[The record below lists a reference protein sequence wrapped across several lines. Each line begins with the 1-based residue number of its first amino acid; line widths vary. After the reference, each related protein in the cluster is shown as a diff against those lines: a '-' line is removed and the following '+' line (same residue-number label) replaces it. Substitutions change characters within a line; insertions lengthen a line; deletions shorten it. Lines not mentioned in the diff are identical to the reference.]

1 MKNYKLKTILL
12 ILSIILLSGLELLK
26 YKLFN
31 VDFNIVYFIIKTLL
45 FTSILI
51 INNIKINKHR
61 FINNFINIIILIIFL
76 LTILFNSFNPIGM
89 FLLFSILILF
99 TITFMTITNHK
110 FEISLVISTSILI
123 LFFILIGIFNLLK
136 ISYIFLIIIIISSI
150 IYLIK
155 NKNKTIN
162 SIKNINKKT
171 FIIFS
176 ILFLVAI
183 LSGVGRYVHKWDEY
197 SYWAYAAK
205 VTINTSSIKDLV
217 SYTGTMYNYPP
228 VSSIWHYIVHLFI
241 GYSEPNLYIG
251 LTLLDF
257 IFLMPL
263 FMKIEKKNIIGTIL
277 LMIIGVTFPYLFN
290 GSISYGL
297 LYVDLLLGLMCACTL
312 ILEDYINKNKKSN
325 LVLYIL
331 LTIITLLKPNGFVY
345 SCCLL
350 LLFLLKNICSEA
362 SITFKLILNKIKKYI
377 LPVVYIIVIYIGW
390 TLLSKIITNENL
402 YYNFSLMPDSLKPDI
417 IPKLNITFIINY
429 IDSLIKSFDESILYS
444 FINIPLFPFLI
455 IIFGSVY
462 IIQNKEKNYGVIRSI
477 LPYLAMYIIFFI
489 LTALSLF
496 VMFSYYEAT
505 KLASF
510 SRYLAPIN
518 LALVIY
524 ILFKIN
530 NILEDKKL
538 IIIYLTI
545 ISFIGFTNTTFFI
558 TDIKNRAETH
568 QISKIREE
576 TFSIIN
582 NNTEEHSKVFVINQE
597 DTETIMPLWYAR
609 YYCYPRVINSSSSAI
624 TWKIKTPSNE
634 WDLQDWGLTLKTL
647 EEHLIEENF
656 DYVYLYS
663 KTDELLEELNKIIE
677 DGYDIEKYKLFKI
690 NKQNNQLKLIPI
702 I

>member
-1 MKNYKLKTILL
+1 
-12 ILSIILLSGLELLK
+12 
-26 YKLFN
+26 
-31 VDFNIVYFIIKTLL
+31 
-45 FTSILI
+45 
-51 INNIKINKHR
+51 
-61 FINNFINIIILIIFL
+61 
-76 LTILFNSFNPIGM
+76 
-89 FLLFSILILF
+89 
-99 TITFMTITNHK
+99 MTITNYK
-110 FEISLVISTSILI
+110 FEISLVVSTSLLI

-136 ISYIFLIIIIISSI
+136 LSCLFLIIIIIVSI

-155 NKNKTIN
+155 NNNKAIN
-162 SIKNINKKT
+162 LIKNINKKT

-205 VTINTSSIKDLV
+205 VTIDTSSIKGLV
-217 SYTGTMYNYPP
+217 SYTGTMSNYPP

-263 FMKIEKKNIIGTIL
+263 FMKVSKKNITNTTL
-277 LMIIGVTFPYLFN
+277 LIIVGVTFPYLFN

-297 LYVDLLLGLMCACTL
+297 LYVDLLLGLMCASAL
-312 ILEDYINKNKKSN
+312 ILEDYISENHKSK

-331 LTIITLLKPNGFVY
+331 LTLITLLKPNGFVY

-350 LLFLLKNICSEA
+350 LLFLLKNICSATE
-362 SITFKLILNKIKKYI
+362 ITLKLIFNKIKKSI
-377 LPVVYIIVIYIGW
+377 IPVIFIIIIFLGW
-390 TLLSKIITNENL
+390 VLLSRIITNENL
-402 YYNFSLMPDSLKPDI
+402 YYNFSLMPDTLKSDMM
-417 IPKLNITFIINY
+417 PKLNLAFIINY

-444 FINIPLFPFLI
+444 FVNIPLFTFLI
-455 IIFGSVY
+455 IIFGSVF
-462 IIQNKEKNYGVIRSI
+462 IIQNKEKKYGIIRSI
-477 LPYLAMYIIFFI
+477 LPYVTMYIMFFI

-505 KLASF
+505 ELASF

-545 ISFIGFTNTTFFI
+545 ISFIGFSNTTFFI
-558 TDIKNRAETH
+558 TDIKDRIETH
-568 QISKIREE
+568 KISKAREE

-582 NNTEEHSKVFVINQE
+582 NNTELNSKVFIINQE

-609 YYCYPRVINSSSSAI
+609 YYCYPRIINSSSSAI

-634 WDLQDWGLTLKTL
+634 WDLQDWGLTLTTFQ
-647 EEHLIEENF
+647 EHLIEENF
-656 DYVYLYS
+656 DYIFLYS
-663 KTDELLEELNKIIE
+663 KNDELLKELNKILE

-690 NKQNNQLKLIPI
+690 NKQNNQLKLVPVM
-702 I
+702 